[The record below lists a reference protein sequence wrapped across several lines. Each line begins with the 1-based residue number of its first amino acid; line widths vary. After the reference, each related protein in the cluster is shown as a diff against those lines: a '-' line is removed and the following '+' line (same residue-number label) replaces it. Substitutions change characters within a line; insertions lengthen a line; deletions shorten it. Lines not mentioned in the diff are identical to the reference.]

1 MKRKAFVILTT
12 LSLLAM
18 PTATSVYAQS
28 GMYLKVNITFQFS
41 VREKVLPAGE
51 YIVWNG
57 AHGVL
62 VIQSADRRESQF
74 FQTLSTQAGTKRHE
88 SSLVF
93 NRYGDQYFLST
104 IWTAGDDTGYQLN
117 KLHAEE
123 ELIRA
128 RRLVAGNASD
138 GQTVSIVAHR

>member
-12 LSLLAM
+12 LTLLVM
-18 PTATSVYAQS
+18 PTAASVAQS
-28 GMYLKVNITFQFS
+28 GMYFKINIPFQFS
-41 VREKVLPAGE
+41 VSEKVFPAGD
-51 YIVWNG
+51 YIVRSG
-57 AHGVL
+57 AHRVL
-62 VIQSADRRESQF
+62 VIQSADRHESLF
-74 FQTLSTQAGTKRHE
+74 FHTISTQARRQRYE

-104 IWTAGDDTGYQLN
+104 VWTAGDDIGYQLK

-123 ELIRA
+123 ELIRKW
-128 RRLVAGNASD
+128 RLVAGNASE